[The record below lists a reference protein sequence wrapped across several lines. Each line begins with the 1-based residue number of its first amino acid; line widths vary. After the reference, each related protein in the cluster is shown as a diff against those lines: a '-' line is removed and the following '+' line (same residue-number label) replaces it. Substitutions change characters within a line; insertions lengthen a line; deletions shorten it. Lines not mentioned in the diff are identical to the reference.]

1 MNGNNYLLDTNI
13 VLYIANGNEDLRTF
27 LDRQRLSIS
36 VITEMELLSFPT
48 ITRKEIAVLSNFIA
62 EMEVVPIGSNVKKT
76 AILIRR
82 KYKLK
87 LPDSIIAATAI
98 VYDIPLIT
106 ADKQFRNIEELQMLL
121 YDTDQKRP

>member
-1 MNGNNYLLDTNI
+1 
-13 VLYIANGNEDLRTF
+13 
-27 LDRQRLSIS
+27 
-36 VITEMELLSFPT
+36 MELLSFPT